1 MCYQCI
7 LNNSYKLV
15 NNCDEN
21 IVNVD
26 AICYLIKEEKVK
38 EEAKVEKA
46 LINII
51 VVLFVQKVENF

>member
-7 LNNSYKLV
+7 LKNSYKLV

-38 EEAKVEKA
+38 EEEEAKVEKA

-51 VVLFVQKVENF
+51 VVFLCKK